1 MKKHAEIED
10 LIQKRLDRTITA
22 EEEKI
27 LNLHL
32 AECPKCRAL
41 SRELENIQSSVFG
54 LIEFYPGNNFNA
66 LILAKLGF
74 KKSLAWSKAAAVVGL
89 SWVSAALFLILS
101 PLPKALF
108 GKALTTMPA
117 LVRFMGNVKLVLDAV
132 SHFLTPLVKNG
143 INPAYLVAGICFSA
157 ILFILF
163 STTLKKEEQ
172 CKTSLP

>member
-1 MKKHAEIED
+1 MKKHTEIEN
-10 LIQKRLDRTITA
+10 LIQKRLDRTITV
-22 EEEKI
+22 EEEKV

-32 AECPKCRAL
+32 HQCTDCHNLNRDMEA
-41 SRELENIQSSVFG
+41 IQSSLFN
-54 LIEFYPGNNFNA
+54 LIDLFPGAAFNDRVMS
-66 LILAKLGF
+66 KLGF
-74 KKSLAWSKAAAVVGL
+74 KKSFAWARAAAVVGL
-89 SWVSAALFLILS
+89 SWVSAALFIILS

-163 STTLKKEEQ
+163 GTTLKKEEQ
-172 CKTSLP
+172 CKASLP